1 MNRRNVIDMN
11 GYQPYGKMTSSC
23 DTREIAEKRIVWP
36 EVAKKDLGNGVVS
49 RIIEKRDAK
58 KVAQFWRESYPE
70 MYGSQHEWLLNPEE
84 YEGQVA
90 LKDNWEEDSR
100 SKIYFM
106 LIGESEPTGK
116 IMFATMVTKYD
127 QNLQIEMTFFAM
139 HPDVRKGK
147 GGFDVWK
154 EMTEFYKWM
163 EATGAEYA
171 TVFLETWH
179 NITQYIWFKRMGF
192 KIAGIFPGNFTR
204 WCGGQNEYRGCTVH
218 MYSFLNNGEKYA
230 NRPEDWE
237 LLPEVREL
245 WEVLEKIN
253 AKSENTVVQER

>member
-1 MNRRNVIDMN
+1 MNRRNVIDMS
-11 GYQPYGKMTSSC
+11 GYRPYGKMTSSC
-23 DTREIAEKRIVWP
+23 DIREITEKRNVWP
-36 EVAKKDLGNGVVS
+36 DVTRKDLGNGVFS
-49 RIIEKRDAK
+49 RIIERKDVEKA
-58 KVAQFWRESYPE
+58 AEFWRASYPE

-84 YEGQVA
+84 YEGRVA
-90 LKDNWEEDSR
+90 MKDNWEEDCG

-116 IMFATMVTKYD
+116 ILFATMVTKYD

-147 GGFDVWK
+147 GGFDVWQ
-154 EMTEFYKWM
+154 EMTDFYKWM

-192 KIAGIFPGNFTR
+192 KIAGISPGNFTR
-204 WCGGQNEYRGCTVH
+204 WCGGQYEYRGCTVH
-218 MYSFLNNGEKYA
+218 MYSFLNNGERYTNK
-230 NRPEDWE
+230 PEDWE
-237 LLPEVREL
+237 LLPEVKEL
-245 WEVLEKIN
+245 WDVLEKIN
-253 AKSENTVVQER
+253 AKSEIMVVQER